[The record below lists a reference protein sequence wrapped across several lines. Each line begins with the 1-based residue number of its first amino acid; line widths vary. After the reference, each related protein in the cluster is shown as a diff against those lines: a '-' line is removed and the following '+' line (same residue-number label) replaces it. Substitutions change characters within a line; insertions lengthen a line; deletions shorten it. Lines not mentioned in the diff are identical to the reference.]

1 MNLLDIVLAVILLFA
16 AYKGF
21 QRGFL
26 LEVIA
31 VAAFVLAVLG
41 GFKLLHWGMELLG
54 QYFNLHG
61 EILPYVSFVLIFIAI
76 VLIVNVIGRFLKKIV
91 DMTLLG
97 PVDSIAGAVIS
108 MIKWAFGISIIL
120 WLSNSFGLVF
130 PGSWVDQSILYPYLL
145 TFAPQVVDVFSSVLP
160 FTDDLFKM
168 IRDLLQGDSAA

>member
-61 EILPYVSFVLIFIAI
+61 EILPYVS
-76 VLIVNVIGRFLKKIV
+76 LIVTKELFNTQEQ
-91 DMTLLG
+91 MLLY
-97 PVDSIAGAVIS
+97 
-108 MIKWAFGISIIL
+108 IKSEIKS
-120 WLSNSFGLVF
+120 
-130 PGSWVDQSILYPYLL
+130 
-145 TFAPQVVDVFSSVLP
+145 
-160 FTDDLFKM
+160 
-168 IRDLLQGDSAA
+168 